1 MNVTLRKYNSINN
14 GSFNDSEIQKVQL
27 IKPKRWIEKYEMMR
41 GIHQTINRT
50 S

>member
-1 MNVTLRKYNSINN
+1 MNVTLRKYNSNNN
-14 GSFNDSEIQKVQL
+14 GSFNDTPNVQL
-27 IKPKRWIEKYEMMR
+27 IKPKRWIEKYEMMY